1 MNIILEIDSHEMK
14 RRWAIGEVYSKFFYC
29 KDPAVRKETLS
40 LLESGD
46 PIKEKEGVR
55 RHHKTRGRNYINTIP
70 SDTKWFLA
78 SLPIIESEF
87 RKFKTIKENNRWGK
101 YSSGTYRFCDAANYL
116 IKNPCEDLRVKSII
130 KKLKDRKVEMR
141 GITFISE
148 IKNGSYYII
157 AEGTARLVA
166 IYYHCILNGVKL
178 FEDNTIEV
186 VLGVSKTKWR
196 YSPN

>member
-1 MNIILEIDSHEMK
+1 MNIISEIERHEME
-14 RRWAIGEVYSKFFYC
+14 RRWAIGEVYSKIFHSE
-29 KDPAVRKETLS
+29 DPVLRKETLA

-46 PIKEKEGVR
+46 RIKEEEGIR
-55 RHHKTRGRNYINTIP
+55 RHQCRNRGIYINSIP
-70 SDTKWFLA
+70 QDTEWFLA

-87 RKFKTIKENNRWGK
+87 RKFKTIKDKNWYK
-101 YSSGTYRFCDAANYL
+101 YSDESYLFLDAANHL
-116 IKNPCEDLRVKSII
+116 IKNPCEDTRVTSII
-130 KKLKDRKVEMR
+130 EKLIDRKVEMM

-196 YSPN
+196 YSPC